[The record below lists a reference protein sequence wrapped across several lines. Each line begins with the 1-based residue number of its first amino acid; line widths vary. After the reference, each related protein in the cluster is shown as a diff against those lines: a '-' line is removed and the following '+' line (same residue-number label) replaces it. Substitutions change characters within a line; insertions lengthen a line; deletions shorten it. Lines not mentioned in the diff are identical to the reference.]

1 VPQPQTYFP
10 SWTNCSEPQNYFPI
24 PVLNLVLVGATGL
37 GVLIAMI
44 LGGLVFGGIDAALAS
59 VCLAA
64 ISFCYWW
71 LDIRLICLGG
81 DRSATGAIYHLE
93 PPVPDYDPS
102 DADKFFS
109 GFDTDYSFNLL
120 LCHFSPRNQFPQS
133 YVTAQNK
140 ASTPTT
146 SGQLAA
152 AFSQLETEWPTL
164 NGLVPTNVPFS
175 AVADTLELIV
185 AQPGVAGLGMPT
197 RTENAVA
204 PDDVVLTPPDVPT
217 PGSDQHFMIHCEIEG
232 RGMYD
237 LLVLLWSLFGLLVA
251 AAALSWIP
259 VAGWIIAL
267 IAMLLALLG
276 LAIGVPALENDQA
289 TPPQDGNW
297 GGQFNAYEN
306 AASDKDPV
314 DIAYIFGRWV
324 YDSLH
329 QPGGNELHPIH
340 YMLKVGTA
348 LKGDIKKGIWPAKA
362 CGLRKRLDQIFVEIN
377 SPTTPIIQ
385 SRPEN
390 QWTIHP
396 LLDGCLG
403 ETPYPQPQ
411 PPPVI
416 V

>member
-1 VPQPQTYFP
+1 MPQPHTYFP
-10 SWTNCSEPQNYFPI
+10 SWTSCSEPKDYFAP
-24 PVLNLVLVGATGL
+24 PYVNMALVGATGI

-81 DRSATGAIYHLE
+81 DRSAIGAIYHLE
-93 PPVPDYDPS
+93 PAVPDYDPT

-133 YVTAQNK
+133 YVDAQNA
-140 ASTPTT
+140 ASTTAT
-146 SGQLAA
+146 SGQLPA
-152 AFSQLETEWPTL
+152 AFAQLETDWPTL
-164 NGLVPTNVPFS
+164 SGLVPTNVPFS
-175 AVADTLELIV
+175 DVAGEVGLIV
-185 AQPGVAGLGMPT
+185 AQQGVAGIGLPT

-204 PDDVVLTPPDVPT
+204 PDNVVLPQ
-217 PGSDQHFMIHCEIEG
+217 GSPQHFMVHCEIEG

-237 LLVLLWSLFGLLVA
+237 LLVLLWALFGLLVVG
-251 AAALSWIP
+251 AALSAIP
-259 VAGWIIAL
+259 GIGWLLAL
-267 IAMLLALLG
+267 LAALLALLG
-276 LAIGVPALENDQA
+276 LGVGVPALENDQA
-289 TPPQDGNW
+289 TPPQDGKW
-297 GGQFNAYEN
+297 GGKFNAYED
-306 AASDKDPV
+306 AANDKSPV
-314 DIAYIFGRWV
+314 DLAYVFGRWV

-329 QPGGNELHPIH
+329 QPGGNELHPVH
-340 YMLKVGTA
+340 YILKVGHA
-348 LKGDIKKGIWPAKA
+348 IKGDLKNGVWPKA
-362 CGLRKRLDQIFVEIN
+362 CGLRKRLDDIFVEIN

-403 ETPYPQPQ
+403 ETPYPPPQ
-411 PPPVI
+411 PPVVI

>member
-1 VPQPQTYFP
+1 MAQPQTYFP
-10 SWTNCSEPQNYFPI
+10 SWTSCSEPQNYSPI
-24 PVLNLVLVGATGL
+24 PILNMVLVGLTGIA
-37 GVLIAMI
+37 VLIAMI
-44 LGGLVFGGIDAALAS
+44 YGGLVFGGIDAGLAS
-59 VCLAA
+59 LCLAA

-71 LDIRLICLGG
+71 LDIRLVCLGG

-102 DADKFFS
+102 DADAFFS

-133 YVTAQNK
+133 YVDAQN
-140 ASTPTT
+140 AAGTPA
-146 SGQLAA
+146 QLTA

-175 AVADTLELIV
+175 AVADTLGLVV
-185 AQPGVAGLGMPT
+185 AQPGVMGLGMPT

-204 PDDVVLTPPDVPT
+204 PDNVVLAPPDVPT

-251 AAALSWIP
+251 AAAVSWIP
-259 VAGWIIAL
+259 VAGWIIGL

-289 TPPQDGNW
+289 TPPQNGTW
-297 GGQFNAYEN
+297 GGQFNAYED
-306 AASDKDPV
+306 AANDKDPV

-348 LKGDIKKGIWPAKA
+348 LKGDIKKGIWPANA
-362 CGLRKRLDQIFVEIN
+362 CGLRKRLDQIFAEIN
-377 SPTTPIIQ
+377 APTTPIIQ

-403 ETPYPQPQ
+403 ETPYPEP
-411 PPPVI
+411 PPPVVI
-416 V
+416 A